1 MNKRLIALAASALLV
16 SGLSFGA
23 PRAAG
28 ASSTLSTS
36 LRGVTLLD
44 ECVANINDPFITKG
58 YILSLIGKTEQELL
72 HAVALDATDF
82 ASWRIVIIEGTENA
96 GNGRG
101 LYQDIYCGN
110 SQDNYVDYLDSFAGS
125 HDYFFGGAGDDR
137 VGTSWS
143 SSFFGGSGDDTIT
156 SLLEYSNFWG
166 GLGADVC
173 TEVAGDAFCSDVAG
187 PSTDVYIGFAP
198 SSSGG
203 SCSSPDFTVDG
214 SADSATISDAVART
228 LPGGTLHF
236 CRGAYDINTSIQLGF
251 QDITLQGAGA
261 SSTILDGGGDSQI
274 LVSWS
279 DVVISGLTFQN
290 GSSAFVGGAIQGT
303 NVTVASSVF
312 TGNEAA
318 AGGAINAQSLVVI
331 NSIFSGNTA
340 IFGSGG
346 AIMASS
352 GTIQNSSFV
361 RNTAVEH
368 GGGVILLAPS
378 AADLQQLRRNTFT
391 RNTAAAGG
399 AMTFGPCA
407 VPGLGQATRVERANR
422 FLVNRGR
429 PMNIEIWKGGCLG

>member
-72 HAVALDATDF
+72 DAVALDATDP

-101 LYQDIYCGN
+101 DYQDIYCGN
-110 SQDNYVDYLDSFAGS
+110 SQDNYVDFLDSYSGT
-125 HDYFFGGAGDDR
+125 HDYFFGGAGDDS
-137 VGTSWS
+137 VAISWN

-156 SLLEYSNFWG
+156 NLTEFSNFWG

-173 TEVAGDAFCSDVAG
+173 TDLAGNAFCSDLTG
-187 PSTDVYIGFAP
+187 PSMDIYIGFAP
-198 SSSGG
+198 SSGG
-203 SCSSPDFTVDG
+203 SSCSSPDFTVDG

-236 CRGAYDINTSIQLGF
+236 CRGAYDINTRIQLGF

-261 SSTILDGGGDSQI
+261 SSTILDGGGDTQI
-274 LVSWS
+274 ITSWS
-279 DVVISGLTFQN
+279 DVVISDLTFQN
-290 GSSAFVGGAIQGT
+290 GSSDFFGGAIQGT
-303 NVTVASSVF
+303 NVTVSSSVF

-318 AGGAINAQSLVVI
+318 AGGAIHAQSLVVI
-331 NSIFSGNTA
+331 NSKFSGNTA
-340 IFGSGG
+340 KYDSGG
-346 AIMASS
+346 AIRAFT

-361 RNTAVEH
+361 RNTAVGH
-368 GGGVILLAPS
+368 GGGVVFLAPS

-407 VPGLGQATRVERANR
+407 VPGLGQAARVERANR
-422 FLVNRGR
+422 FLGNRGR
-429 PMNIEIWKGGCLG
+429 PMNIEIWKGGCVG